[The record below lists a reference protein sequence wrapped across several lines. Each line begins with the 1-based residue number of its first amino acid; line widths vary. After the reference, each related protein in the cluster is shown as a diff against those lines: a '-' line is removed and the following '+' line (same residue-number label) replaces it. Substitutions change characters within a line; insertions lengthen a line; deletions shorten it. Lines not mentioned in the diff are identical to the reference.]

1 MNTCDS
7 TEALAALGY
16 LRRSFTCYDLD
27 QQAERSLLR
36 TFQKFTSAE
45 VMAAL
50 EELKSR
56 STSHWPLPA
65 EIEGAVRKA
74 RGKRPKG
81 HRAVRDY
88 PRSNQDFGP
97 DGHTVVDIPA
107 EEFTPPESVHELVA
121 ALKDPDS
128 ELRRGGPER

>member
-1 MNTCDS
+1 MSTCSS
-7 TEALAALGY
+7 TESLAALGY

-56 STSHWPLPA
+56 PTSHWPLPA
-65 EIEGAVRKA
+65 EIEATIRKA
-74 RGKRPKG
+74 QRKRPKG
-81 HRAVRDY
+81 QRVVRDY
-88 PRSNQDFGP
+88 PRSDQDFGP

-107 EEFTPPESVHELVA
+107 EEFTPAENVHELVA
-121 ALKDPDS
+121 ELKDPES
-128 ELRRGGPER
+128 ALRRGGP